1 MAEGKV
7 DRAEEFVGAD
17 KAAAEAASAG
27 KAALSLGHTEE
38 KVPLG
43 FLGESKD
50 QPFSENSIPLSP
62 QWLYVKPTDSKDG
75 RPQNSSSHGSSP
87 DSAQKDAWRLD
98 GSQDKKERR
107 RNAPDIENTRR
118 WREEERETSLLGR
131 KERKN
136 ERRNG
141 NNTSRE
147 SSDSRI
153 SHSSERWNEAP
164 VRNAGN
170 ESRRD
175 SKWSSRWGPEDKE
188 KESPPDKKLDADKEK
203 DDSHAE
209 KQPLI
214 GNPRL
219 PSESDSR
226 DKWRPRHRQENR
238 AAPGFGPQRGRGEGS
253 SVGFAPGR
261 GRAKTNVVLPFS
273 SSASTGLIGASPIR
287 TSGILTDTFRYP
299 RGKLLDIYRKQ
310 KTLSSFDT
318 KPEGLE
324 EVPCITFSSTVTPL
338 AFLAPEADEEALLED
353 IWKGKGVDD
362 LGDKT
367 YGEISSSFIEGSSA
381 DSGVGESKDKL
392 NSLTSGLDKD
402 DIAPAGSESDVL
414 MDSEEKV
421 IEDVNSD
428 FVKNMKLDCLESS
441 SGFDV
446 SAKLP
451 DDSNLLFDTPFIDS
465 TPKPTKFYQN
475 SVSEVKSLE
484 DDNVSEELSLFYLD
498 PQGVTQG
505 PFLGADIISWFQEGY
520 FGIDLLVCRS
530 DAPEGT
536 PFRPLGEVI
545 PHLALKPGTGPI
557 VSPSEKSEAL
567 DSKRSNLE
575 AILPSSD
582 IRDTFPT
589 NGQEWATSKSWSDQA
604 SKFVTDEYK
613 FPVQKGNACKILEG
627 RMSKIVYMG
636 MYVKSLFI
644 QVLYTGRPKSRSDS
658 VLENLPNEHKDSS
671 FSSSSHHFIG
681 SEVGEAGLRSHKVSK
696 GNDPNL
702 LGLFWSELEGMHS
715 KGPLS
720 SNTASNLDQWIVNN
734 QQDKFNMIDDTS
746 INPDEWPTDHMRN
759 DHSNVFPDAID
770 VGRFSRPEA
779 ESNRLSL
786 EEYFLS
792 QQLQKQQL
800 QQQQSLSNRNLDFS
814 AQFVEQMRNSALQQR
829 SISPQ
834 LPELD
839 HLSKFQFEIEQQK
852 HLRRLQQQ
860 QQQQQQLKR
869 LQQQQQQEQLQ
880 RLQEQ
885 QQLQRLQEQQQLQRL
900 HEQQRLQ
907 RLQEEQRLQ
916 RLQEEQQR
924 LQRLQE
930 EQRLQRLQE
939 EQQRLQRLQE
949 EQLQQHLQMQ
959 MMQQKQQQKQQQLLL
974 DQMLHQQLQDSTF
987 GATCMDPHPMHNV
1000 LHQSF
1005 LRQRML
1011 NEPQQQSHYIQQ
1023 HNDATIEQLL
1033 QAKFGN
1039 NLHHVDHN
1047 YMFDVQSLSKHKQTL
1062 PFEQQLPLG
1071 LQQEQIQARQLAAA
1085 LRHQPGNE
1093 EERHGALWSVDEA
1106 GPFIR
1111 TTASPHQ
1118 ARSARFGP
1126 LDFIQPPQRTLSFEQ
1141 TSLKQKFQLHEPDTD
1156 FVKALTQFQGL
1167 DQQEQFSSEVNPYQQ
1182 RFPKQH
1188 TSRNM
1193 DAVERVGSNSDE
1205 ELLKRL
1211 TESEE
1216 LERYIEYQVQRSQL
1230 EEEKHRDGV
1239 NILVKK
1245 RNARSSFVGNDGI
1258 YQKSVPQFEQSSGFA
1273 DGVLTSSYGQN
1284 EPSWLFAQPVA
1295 DKSFKATKDRMG
1307 FGDSYAESAFAQ
1319 GVPVSQEEF
1328 ANANL
1333 GNQGSIR
1340 SDGRLTFLS
1349 PSETSV
1355 DRKHFLSNLDEI
1367 QNEEFVNAMSGVGQ
1381 PVGRDQ
1387 QQKGSAPIRHS
1398 SVGSIGGDGVFHNHE
1413 VGDDTSFG
1421 GEMNNNRIPTFL
1433 SKGISDSLLQHGHDE
1448 QVVSSQVVYSDLA
1461 STPSIRGKNL
1471 TTITSSDESWR
1482 ETGGPSSN
1490 QASEV
1495 PSFNKKDPAEPS
1507 FIDVLKSTK
1516 KPTSEP
1522 EASVEPESGA
1532 VSKSNKKKGK
1542 KGRQIDPSL
1551 LGFKVHSNR
1560 IMMGEIQ
1567 RFDD

>member
-1 MAEGKV
+1 
-7 DRAEEFVGAD
+7 
-17 KAAAEAASAG
+17 
-27 KAALSLGHTEE
+27 
-38 KVPLG
+38 
-43 FLGESKD
+43 
-50 QPFSENSIPLSP
+50 
-62 QWLYVKPTDSKDG
+62 DG

-209 KQPLI
+209 KQPII

-353 IWKGKGVDD
+353 IWKGKVTSSEENCSSNDQMKGVDD

-484 DDNVSEELSLFYLD
+484 DDNASEELSLFYLD

-613 FPVQKGNACKILEG
+613 VSSSEG
-627 RMSKIVYMG
+627 QRLQDLGGQDVEE
-636 MYVKSLFI
+636 
-644 QVLYTGRPKSRSDS
+644 VLYTGRPKSRSDS

-681 SEVGEAGLRSHKVSK
+681 SEVGEAGLRGHKVSK

-746 INPDEWPTDHMRN
+746 INPDEWPADHMRN
-759 DHSNVFPDAID
+759 NHSNVFPDAID

-814 AQFVEQMRNSALQQR
+814 AQF
-829 SISPQ
+829 
-834 LPELD
+834 
-839 HLSKFQFEIEQQK
+839 
-852 HLRRLQQQ
+852 
-860 QQQQQQLKR
+860 
-869 LQQQQQQEQLQ
+869 
-880 RLQEQ
+880 
-885 QQLQRLQEQQQLQRL
+885 
-900 HEQQRLQ
+900 
-907 RLQEEQRLQ
+907 
-916 RLQEEQQR
+916 
-924 LQRLQE
+924 
-930 EQRLQRLQE
+930 
-939 EQQRLQRLQE
+939 
-949 EQLQQHLQMQ
+949 
-959 MMQQKQQQKQQQLLL
+959 
-974 DQMLHQQLQDSTF
+974 
-987 GATCMDPHPMHNV
+987 
-1000 LHQSF
+1000 
-1005 LRQRML
+1005 RML

-1413 VGDDTSFG
+1413 VGDDASFG

-1507 FIDVLKSTK
+1507 FIDILKSTK